1 MCKKDIRLVAEK
13 EGAVEHS
20 VQILDPAM
28 QNISVAKQAGFY
40 KRGCQEKTLPLIPRK
55 VFF

>member
-40 KRGCQEKTLPLIPRK
+40 KRGCQEKTLLPIPRK